1 MITLKEGDK
10 IPETENIV
18 NLKNLKGKKLILY
31 FYPKDNTPGCTNE
44 ALNLKNHYEE
54 LKKNGFEVIGVSPD
68 SEQSHKKFT
77 DKLDLPFQLISDTE
91 KTLLNLFGVWGEKK
105 MYGKT
110 YQGVHRT
117 TFIIDEAGTI
127 IKIFPKVKTK
137 EHYEQIMK
145 ALAE

>member
-18 NLKNLKGKKLILY
+18 NLKNLKRKKLILY

-44 ALNLKNHYEE
+44 ALNLKKNYKE

-77 DKLDLPFQLISDTE
+77 DKFDLPFQLISDTE
-91 KTLLNLFGVWGEKK
+91 KTLLSLFGVWGEKK